1 MQIFEKNLSE
11 LKPYEKNPRRNDEAV
26 QYVANSIKQFGWKQ
40 PIVIDKDNVIIAGHT
55 RYKAAKELNIEK
67 VPCVIA
73 DDLTADQIKAYR
85 IADNKTGEKATW
97 DNELL
102 GVELKELLNL
112 DDLDM
117 TDFGFGEFE
126 LSILTEDFSP
136 EPFDDVNYEDFSEAS
151 QASLA
156 KKRVIITFEPEEEE
170 DVKELLGVEGDLKV
184 IYQYQELK
192 GEE

>member
-73 DDLTADQIKAYR
+73 GDLTADQIKAYR
-85 IADNKTGEKATW
+85 IADNKTNDKATW
-97 DNELL
+97 DNAVL
-102 GVELKELLNL
+102 GEELKGLL
-112 DDLDM
+112 DVFDM
-117 TDFGFGEFE
+117 TDFGFGDFE
-126 LSILTEDFSP
+126 ISILTEDFEP
-136 EPFDDVNYEDFSEAS
+136 EPFDDAEIADFISNGEVG
-151 QASLA
+151 LA
-156 KKRVIITFEPEEEE
+156 KKRVIITYSEE
-170 DVKELLGVEGDLKV
+170 DEEAMKELLGVEEIKKV
-184 IYQYQELK
+184 VYDIKELS
-192 GEE
+192 